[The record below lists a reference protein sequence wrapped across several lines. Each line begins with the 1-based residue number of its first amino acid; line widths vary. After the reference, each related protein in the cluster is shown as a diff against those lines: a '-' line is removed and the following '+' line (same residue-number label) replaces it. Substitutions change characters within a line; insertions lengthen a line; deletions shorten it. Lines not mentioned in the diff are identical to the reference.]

1 MSSGGDILGIG
12 VSALLAFQR
21 SLVTT
26 GHNISNVNTAG
37 YSRQTV
43 DLQSNTPQFAS
54 NGFVGTGVQ
63 IASVTRVYNE
73 FVGNQV
79 LANNTANSRLTS
91 YSQFTN
97 QVNNMLADPNV
108 GLSSGM
114 QNFFGAIQDV
124 ANDPTSIPARQTM
137 LSQGQ
142 SLVDRFHSLDGNLS
156 SLSQGVTTQ
165 LSSEV
170 ASINSLAQSIAKVNN
185 DIVIATG
192 MAGGQPP
199 NDLLDQRDNLIQQLS
214 QHVGVTVTTQDNGA
228 KNIFIGNGQN
238 LVVGNQATSLSVTAN
253 QYDPTQS
260 EISLTSGA
268 SSSVVTNS
276 LSGGTVGGLLD
287 FRDQVL
293 TPTRN
298 ALGRIA
304 ISMAKSI
311 NDQHHAGV
319 TLNGQLGLDVF
330 TPATPQVLGSSSNTG
345 GASVSA
351 QVSNVSALTA
361 DDYLLQYDGANY
373 KLTNLTSNTTQTLG
387 ASGPFT
393 VAGLTINTSGSAN
406 AGDRFMIEPTR
417 VAAAGL
423 QMALSNP
430 RDIAAAAPI
439 VTSASG
445 INTGTG
451 SISAGVVTDINK
463 VAFTTTAGALTPT
476 VSIKFTSP
484 TTYQIINTSSSA
496 VLDTGT
502 YSPGTGKDI
511 FPSDNLALNYGYQ
524 VHITGSPATG
534 DSFAVNYNTS
544 GTGDNRNALAL
555 AGLQTKGVLDGGA
568 TSYAQANGQLVAKVG
583 TQSSNAQNNL
593 TAQGTL
599 LQQAKSQQASVSGV
613 NLDEEAANMLK
624 FQQAYQAAA
633 QVISIGSSLFN
644 TLLGAVKGA

>member
-1 MSSGGDILGIG
+1 MASGGDLLGIG

-21 SLVTT
+21 SLATT
-26 GHNISNVNTAG
+26 GHNISNVNTDG

-54 NGFVGTGVQ
+54 NGYVGTGVQ
-63 IASVTRVYNE
+63 ISSVTRVYNE
-73 FVGNQV
+73 FLSNQV

-97 QVNNMLADPNV
+97 QVNNLLADPNT
-108 GLSSGM
+108 GLSSGL

-142 SLVDRFHSLDGNLS
+142 SLVDRFHSLDGSLG
-156 SLSQGVTTQ
+156 SLSQGITTQ
-165 LSSEV
+165 LSSEIT
-170 ASINSLAQSIAKVNN
+170 SINSLAQSIAKVNN

-214 QHVGVTVTTQDNGA
+214 QHIGVTVTNQDNGA

-238 LVVGNQATSLSVTAN
+238 LVVGNQAMTLSVTGN
-253 QYDPTQS
+253 QYDPTQA
-260 EISLTSGA
+260 EISLTTGA
-268 SSSVVTNS
+268 SSATVTNS

-293 TPTRN
+293 NPTRN

-304 ISMAKSI
+304 ISMAQSL

-319 TLNGQLGLDVF
+319 TLNGQLGLDFF
-330 TPATPQVLGSSSNTG
+330 TPPTPQVLTSSSNTG

-351 QVSNVSALTA
+351 QVSDVSALTA
-361 DDYLLQYDGANY
+361 DDYLLQYAGGVY

-393 VAGLTINTSGSAN
+393 VAGLTITTSGSAN

-417 VAAAGL
+417 AAAAGL
-423 QMALSNP
+423 GLALNDP

-439 VTSASG
+439 ATSAAG
-445 INTGTG
+445 NNTGTG
-451 SISAGVVTDINK
+451 SISAGAVTDISN
-463 VAFTTTAGALTPT
+463 VAFTTTAGALTPPI
-476 VSIKFTSP
+476 SIKFTSP
-484 TTYQIINTSSSA
+484 TTYQIINTSSNA
-496 VLDTGT
+496 LLDTGT

-511 FPSDNLALNYGYQ
+511 FPSDNLALDYGYQ

-534 DSFAVNYNTS
+534 DSFAVNYNTGGS
-544 GTGDNRNALAL
+544 GDNRNALAL

-568 TSYAQANGQLVAKVG
+568 TSYPQANGQLVAKVG

-593 TAQGTL
+593 STQGML
-599 LQQAKSQQASVSGV
+599 LAQAKSQQASVSGV

-644 TLLGAVKGA
+644 TLLGAVKGQ

>member
-1 MSSGGDILGIG
+1 MSAGGDILGIG

-21 SLVTT
+21 SLATT
-26 GHNISNVNTAG
+26 GHNISNVNTDG

-43 DLQSNTPQFAS
+43 DLQTSNAQFAS
-54 NGFVGTGVQ
+54 NGYIGTGVQ

-73 FVGNQV
+73 FLSNQV
-79 LANNTANSRLTS
+79 LTDNTANNRLTS

-97 QVNNMLADPNV
+97 QVNNLLADPNT
-108 GLSSGM
+108 GLSTGL

-137 LSQGQ
+137 LSQAQ
-142 SLVDRFHSLDGNLS
+142 SLVDRFHSLDGSLS
-156 SLSQGVTTQ
+156 SLSQGITTQ
-165 LSSEV
+165 LNSEV
-170 ASINSLAQSIAKVNN
+170 TTINSLAQSIAKVNN

-192 MAGGQPP
+192 TAGGQPP

-214 QHVGVTVTTQDNGA
+214 QHIGVTVTSQDNGA
-228 KNIFIGNGQN
+228 KNIFIGNGLN
-238 LVVGNQATSLSVTAN
+238 LVVGNQATTLSVTGN
-253 QYDPTQS
+253 QYDPTQA
-260 EISLTSGA
+260 EISLSTGA
-268 SSSVVTNS
+268 GSATVTNS

-293 TPTRN
+293 NPTRN

-304 ISMAKSI
+304 ISMAQSI

-319 TLNGQLGLDVF
+319 TLNGQLGLDLF
-330 TPATPQVLGSSSNTG
+330 TSPTPQVQAASGNTG

-351 QVSNVSALTA
+351 QVSDVSALTA

-393 VAGLTINTSGSAN
+393 VAGLTITTSGAAN

-417 VAAAGL
+417 AAAAGL
-423 QMALSNP
+423 GLALSNP

-439 VTSASG
+439 VTSAAG
-445 INTGTG
+445 ANTGTG
-451 SISAGVVTDINK
+451 SISAGAVTDITNA
-463 VAFTTTAGALTPT
+463 AFATAGALTPPI
-476 VSIKFTSP
+476 SIKFTSP
-484 TTYQIINTSSSA
+484 TTYQIINTSSNA

-511 FPSDNLALNYGYQ
+511 FPSDNLALDYGYQ

-534 DSFAVNYNTS
+534 DSFAVDYNTG

-555 AGLQTKGVLDGGA
+555 ASLQTKGVLDAGA
-568 TSYAQANGQLVAKVG
+568 TSYTQANGQLVAKVG
-583 TQSSNAQNNL
+583 TQSSTAQNNL
-593 TAQGTL
+593 SAQGAL
-599 LQQAKSQQASVSGV
+599 LAQAKSQQASVSGV

-644 TLLGAVKGA
+644 TLLGAVKG